1 MTVKNDP
8 INPNH
13 YKTNNGIEC
22 IDITKHFTYTLGNA
36 IKYAWR
42 AGKKD
47 NLLKD
52 LEKCLWY
59 VNLTLE
65 EGYDCIST
73 DLREFIIASRKLSK
87 LNADEFKQYPR
98 QWEILKNLTISSLD
112 LAKVKLEKTIN
123 ELKN

>member
-8 INPNH
+8 INPHH
-13 YKTNNGIEC
+13 YKTNSGIEC
-22 IDITKHFTYTLGNA
+22 IDITKHFTYILGNA

-47 NLLKD
+47 NLLQD

-59 VNLTLE
+59 LNVTIE
-65 EGYDCIST
+65 QGYDCVSAYE
-73 DLREFIIASRKLSK
+73 REFIIASRKVSK
-87 LNADEFKQYPR
+87 LDPKDFSNYPR
-98 QWEILKNLTISSLD
+98 QWDILKNLITNSLD